1 MAELMVRIMYLI
13 WRANNMFGR
22 CAGKL
27 KRLDGVWWW
36 CPFFFSLSLSLSLSL
51 FVPTYRYYC
60 SGNLNAWTIIE
71 RYKQ

>member
-27 KRLDGVWWW
+27 KRLDGVWLWW
-36 CPFFFSLSLSLSLSL
+36 CPFFFL
-51 FVPTYRYYC
+51 FLFPFLHLHIGITAR
-60 SGNLNAWTIIE
+60 AT
-71 RYKQ
+71 

>member
-27 KRLDGVWWW
+27 KRLDGVW
-36 CPFFFSLSLSLSLSL
+36 L
-51 FVPTYRYYC
+51 
-60 SGNLNAWTIIE
+60 
-71 RYKQ
+71 

>member
-27 KRLDGVWWW
+27 KCLDGVWLWWW
-36 CPFFFSLSLSLSLSL
+36 CPFFFLSLSL
-51 FVPTYRYYC
+51 FLFPFLYLHIGITAR
-60 SGNLNAWTIIE
+60 AI
-71 RYKQ
+71 